1 MARAAGDAMV
11 RPMGRVLLLLA
22 ISGGCAAANPSWEG
36 GSTTPEHRTDLAAGA
51 AVRVPVGKM
60 RDPGP
65 AESSYRRATESG
77 GMVPVALS
85 RYGLDGFDLGLMVAG
100 PLVRLD
106 LRREIML
113 ANGSTRK
120 ALIFAV
126 APFAGA
132 IPDDG
137 DRGSGARFGGEL
149 RAAYGADIGGLYDA
163 WIGVRLG
170 VEHAR
175 GDLLLRG
182 DYERAAGTALRAG
195 AVLGLAAGFRRL
207 HAFVE
212 VTAWA
217 EGWLAHHG
225 DLELDRFGLVL
236 TPSFG
241 FRVRI

>member
-1 MARAAGDAMV
+1 MVSPMV
-11 RPMGRVLLLLA
+11 RALRLLA
-22 ISGGCAAANPSWEG
+22 IVAVCGGCAAASPSWEG
-36 GSTTPEHRTDLAAGA
+36 GSTTPRHRTDLAAGA
-51 AVRVPVGKM
+51 AVRVPVGSM

-65 AESSYRRATESG
+65 AESSYRQVAESG
-77 GMVPVALS
+77 GMVPVAMG
-85 RYGLDGFDLGLMVAG
+85 RYGLDGFDVGLMVAG

-106 LRREIML
+106 LRREVVL
-113 ANGSTRK
+113 SEGSTRK
-120 ALIFAV
+120 ALVFAV

-132 IPDDG
+132 IPDDD

-149 RAAYGADIGGLYDA
+149 RAAYGADVGGLYDA

-175 GDLLLRG
+175 GELALGGAQEL
-182 DYERAAGTALRAG
+182 ATGTALRAG
-195 AVLGLAAGFRRL
+195 AVVGMAAGFRRL

-217 EGWLAHHG
+217 EGWLASHG
-225 DLELDRFGLVL
+225 DLDLSRFGLVL

-241 FRVRI
+241 FRLRI

>member
-1 MARAAGDAMV
+1 MVGPMARSS
-11 RPMGRVLLLLA
+11 LLLA
-22 ISGGCAAANPSWEG
+22 ILGVGCAAANPTWEG
-36 GSTTPEHRTDLAAGA
+36 GSTTPQHRTDLAAGA
-51 AVRVPVGKM
+51 AVRVPVGAM

-65 AESSYRRATESG
+65 DESAYRQVAESG
-77 GMVPVALS
+77 GIVPVAMG
-85 RYGLDGFDLGLMVAG
+85 RYGLEGFDVGLLVAG
-100 PLVRLD
+100 PVVRLD
-106 LRREIML
+106 LRKEIVL

-120 ALIFAV
+120 ALVFAV

-132 IPDDG
+132 IPDDD
-137 DRGSGARFGGEL
+137 DRGSGARFGGEV
-149 RAAYGADIGGLYDA
+149 RAAYGADVGGIYDA

-182 DYERAAGTALRAG
+182 DYVQASGTALRAG
-195 AVLGLAAGFRRL
+195 AVVGMAAGFRRL

-217 EGWLAHHG
+217 EGWLASHG
-225 DLELDRFGLVL
+225 DLDLNRFGLVL